1 MATASASDEDGSTYR
16 VSVPQLPEEEE
27 KEQSIPNTAS
37 PQKNTL
43 SKSPS
48 TSSPSPKLDAAKV
61 DNQVE
66 ISKWLKS
73 IGLECYIEAFQR
85 ENIELHQLAELD
97 DEHLKE
103 LGVSLGH
110 RLKLRKAIETLSTG
124 SEDTQVSEYVI
135 KIIVVGDI
143 GTGKTSLIQRYTNGT
158 FDRGYKATIGV
169 DFCLK
174 EIRWNKNTTVSVQL
188 WDIAGQERFAN
199 LTRMYYKEAKGA
211 FVVFDVFREKT
222 FEAVL
227 KWKADIDSKVK
238 LPNGKVIP
246 VVLLANKCDL
256 VEKPVNLTEFCK
268 QYGFEKC
275 FLTSAKEDIGIN
287 DASNFLIQ
295 TILENDDNYLKQKK
309 TTASAEPRD
318 QIVVHNSKD
327 RTNSSSSCCS

>member
-1 MATASASDEDGSTYR
+1 MATASDEYEATYR

-27 KEQSIPNTAS
+27 KEQSIPNTTS
-37 PQKNTL
+37 PQKSTL
-43 SKSPS
+43 PKSPS
-48 TSSPSPKLDAAKV
+48 ASSPKLDGTKS

-73 IGLECYIEAFQR
+73 IGLEVYIEAFQR

-110 RLKLRKAIETLSTG
+110 RLKLRKAIENLANA
-124 SEDTQVSEYVI
+124 SEENQVSEYVI

-158 FDRGYKATIGV
+158 FARGYKATIGV

-174 EIRWNKNTTVSVQL
+174 EIRWNKNTIVSVQL
-188 WDIAGQERFAN
+188 WDIAGQEMFAN

-238 LPNGKVIP
+238 LPNGNVIP
-246 VVLLANKCDL
+246 VALLANKCDL
-256 VEKPVNLTEFCK
+256 TDKSVNLSEFCK

-295 TILENDDNYLKQKK
+295 TILDNDDAYLKQKK
-309 TTASAEPRD
+309 TTAVESKDP
-318 QIVVHNSKD
+318 IVVHNSKD
-327 RTNSSSSCCS
+327 RTNSSSTCCSN